1 MATDAPDPV
10 DIHVGAMIRARRLA
24 IGMSQE
30 QLAQAIGTSFQQ
42 VQKYERGANRISA
55 SKLLAVARKLD
66 AKVSAFFE
74 GLDESGEAQSVLP
87 EFADFLALDGAAPLT
102 RAYLKLSPLQR
113 RRLVDLA
120 AVITPDPSASSG
132 A

>member
-1 MATDAPDPV
+1 
-10 DIHVGAMIRARRLA
+10 MIRARRLA

-42 VQKYERGANRISA
+42 VQKYEGGMNRISA

-74 GLDESGEAQSVLP
+74 GLDENGKAQSVVP

-102 RAYLKLSPLQR
+102 RAYLKLTPLQR

-120 AVITPDPSASSG
+120 TVIPTDPTDG
-132 A
+132 GPGLDI